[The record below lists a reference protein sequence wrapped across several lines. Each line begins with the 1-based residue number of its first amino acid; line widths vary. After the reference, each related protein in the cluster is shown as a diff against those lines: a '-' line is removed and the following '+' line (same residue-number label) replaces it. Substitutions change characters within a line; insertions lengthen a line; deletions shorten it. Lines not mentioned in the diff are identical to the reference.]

1 MSSVEEDPSNL
12 TSFVGKVTVL
22 VGCKI
27 TAVGGEFDVVVV
39 AVVDTVVAVVEI
51 VVVLAVVVDGV
62 VVVVVMIGSTTNV
75 AVVVSDKPLSS
86 VTVKRIV

>member
-22 VGCKI
+22 VGCRI
-27 TAVGGEFDVVVV
+27 TAIGGEVDVVVV
-39 AVVDTVVAVVEI
+39 AVVDTEVAVVNV
-51 VVVLAVVVDGV
+51 VVVLAVVVEGV
-62 VVVVVMIGSTTNV
+62 VVVVVVIVRTTSV

>member
-1 MSSVEEDPSNL
+1 MSSVEVDPSNSTL
-12 TSFVGKVTVL
+12 FVGRVTIF
-22 VGCKI
+22 VGCRI

-39 AVVDTVVAVVEI
+39 AVVDTVVAVVE

-62 VVVVVMIGSTTNV
+62 AVVVVVIGSTSSV